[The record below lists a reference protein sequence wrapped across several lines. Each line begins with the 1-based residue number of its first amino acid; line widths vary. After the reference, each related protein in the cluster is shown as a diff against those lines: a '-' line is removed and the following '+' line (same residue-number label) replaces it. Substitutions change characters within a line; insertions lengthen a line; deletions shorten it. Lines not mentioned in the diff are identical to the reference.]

1 MRLTGSIIA
10 SLMFAALSALSVQFA
25 NAEDRPDASVE
36 TKTMSASVSIDK
48 DLKTYPGLYDNLLA
62 EGRKELAKWRAD
74 AEKERRE
81 NPSSFEGGR
90 KWTLE
95 RSYSQRSVVGRY
107 VSITR
112 DDGTFTGGAHPNGFT
127 DTIVWDSTARKRISI
142 RPFFNETA
150 DNGPTMTTLAKL
162 ARIAV
167 AKLKIERNDNDDE
180 KNKLDPE
187 KFAAE
192 SQDIQT
198 GIEPKLLKLGPVT
211 LAPSTVKDKS
221 SGLTLHYSR
230 YVVGAYAEG
239 DYVAF
244 VPWTGFKQFLSPEGL
259 DIFGGE
265 RPKDDAE
272 KF

>member
-10 SLMFAALSALSVQFA
+10 SLVFAAISAQLA

-36 TKTMSASVSIDK
+36 TKTTSASVSIDK
-48 DLKTYPGLYDNLLA
+48 DLKVYPGLYDNLLA

-74 AEKERRE
+74 ADKERRE
-81 NPSSFEGGR
+81 NPDSFKGGR

-112 DDGTFTGGAHPNGFT
+112 DDGTFTGGAHPNGYT
-127 DTIVWDSTARKRISI
+127 DTILWDRVAKKQVSI
-142 RPFFNETA
+142 RPFFKETA
-150 DNGPTMTTLAKL
+150 DNGPTLTALAKL
-162 ARIAV
+162 ARVAV
-167 AKLKIERNDNDDE
+167 AALKIERNDNYGE
-180 KNKLDPE
+180 KDKLDPE

-192 SQDIQT
+192 NSDLQT
-198 GIEPKLLKLGPVT
+198 GIEAKLLKLGPVT

-221 SGLTLHYSR
+221 SGLTFHYSR
-230 YVVGAYAEG
+230 YTVGAYAEG
-239 DYVAF
+239 DYTAF
-244 VPWTGFKQFLSPEGL
+244 VAWTDFKQLLSPEGL
-259 DIFGGE
+259 ELFGGE